1 MFRIREGD
9 QARALYTEG
18 WGSVLTGGARHEFE
32 GAKYIV
38 LNPRDWVRQGH
49 CAQRQGV
56 RCNCKGLGMRIG
68 SPST

>member
-1 MFRIREGD
+1 M
-9 QARALYTEG
+9 
-18 WGSVLTGGARHEFE
+18 LTGGARHEFE

-38 LNPRDWVRQGH
+38 LDPRDWVKQGH

-56 RCNCKGLGMRIG
+56 QCHCRELGMRIG